1 MILISLLRFIHAVV
15 LEARELQRQTLKR
28 YPHLRND

>member
-1 MILISLLRFIHAVV
+1 MILISLLRFIHAVA